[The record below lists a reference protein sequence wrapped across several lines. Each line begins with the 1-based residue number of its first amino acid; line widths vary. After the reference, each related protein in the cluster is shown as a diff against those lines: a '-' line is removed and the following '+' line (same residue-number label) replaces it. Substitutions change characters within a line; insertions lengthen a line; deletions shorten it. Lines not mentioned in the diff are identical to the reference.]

1 MEPTVHS
8 NIQFPV
14 AIGNQL
20 PLVVIGGINV
30 LESLDLALEVGETFQ
45 AACHQLGLGY
55 IFKASFDK
63 ANRTSAN
70 SYRGPGLKQGLQMLQ
85 QVKNQLKVPVLTD
98 VHEPCQVLEAAKV
111 CDVLQLPAF
120 LARQTDLV
128 SALAYAGLPVHIKK
142 PQFLAPS
149 QMGPLVQ
156 KFEDHG
162 CRDLVLCERGSC
174 FGYDNQVVDL
184 LGLGVMRKVS
194 GNKPISV
201 DITHAL
207 QCRSRGEAQSG
218 GRRQQALELGKA
230 VVASGIAAIFL
241 EAHPDPDQALCDGPS
256 ALPSALIGSFLEQLA
271 AIDQLVK
278 NQPLLTIN

>member
-142 PQFLAPS
+142 P
-149 QMGPLVQ
+149 
-156 KFEDHG
+156 
-162 CRDLVLCERGSC
+162 
-174 FGYDNQVVDL
+174 
-184 LGLGVMRKVS
+184 
-194 GNKPISV
+194 
-201 DITHAL
+201 
-207 QCRSRGEAQSG
+207 
-218 GRRQQALELGKA
+218 
-230 VVASGIAAIFL
+230 
-241 EAHPDPDQALCDGPS
+241 
-256 ALPSALIGSFLEQLA
+256 
-271 AIDQLVK
+271 
-278 NQPLLTIN
+278 

>member
-1 MEPTVHS
+1 MQPTVHP

-30 LESLDLALEVGETFQ
+30 LESLELALEVGEAFQ
-45 AACHQLGLGY
+45 KACQHLGLGY
-55 IFKASFDK
+55 VFKASFDK

-70 SYRGPGLKQGLQMLQ
+70 SYRGPGIEHGLQMLQ

-98 VHEPCQVLEAAKV
+98 VHEPAQVLAAAKV
-111 CDVLQLPAF
+111 CNVLQLPAF
-120 LARQTDLV
+120 LARQTDMV
-128 SALAYAGLPVHIKK
+128 SALAHSGVPVHIKK
-142 PQFLAPS
+142 PQFLAPT

-156 KFEDHG
+156 KFEAYG

-207 QCRSRGEAQSG
+207 QCRGSGEAQSG

-241 EAHPDPDQALCDGPS
+241 EAHPHPDQALCDGPS
-256 ALPSALIGSFLEQLA
+256 ALPSGLIGSFLEQLA

-278 NQPLLTIN
+278 KQPLLTIN

>member
-1 MEPTVHS
+1 MQPAVHP

-30 LESLDLALEVGETFQ
+30 LESLDLALEVGEVFQ
-45 AACHQLGLGY
+45 AACQHLGLGY
-55 IFKASFDK
+55 VFKASFDK

-70 SYRGPGLKQGLQMLQ
+70 SYRGPGLEQGLQMLQ

-98 VHEPCQVLEAAKV
+98 VHAPGQVFEAAKV
-111 CDVLQLPAF
+111 CNVLQLPAF

-128 SALAYAGLPVHIKK
+128 SALAHSGVPVHIKK
-142 PQFLAPS
+142 PQFLAPA

-156 KFEDHG
+156 KFEAHG

-207 QCRSRGEAQSG
+207 QCRSSGEAQSG

-241 EAHPDPDQALCDGPS
+241 EAHPHPDQALCDGPS
-256 ALPSALIGSFLEQLA
+256 ALPSGLIGSFLEQLA

-278 NQPLLTIN
+278 KQPLLTIN

>member
-1 MEPTVHS
+1 MKQTVHS

-45 AACHQLGLGY
+45 AACQQLGLGY

-70 SYRGPGLKQGLQMLQ
+70 SYRGPGLKQGLQMLN
-85 QVKNQLKVPVLTD
+85 QVKNRLKVPVLTD
-98 VHEPCQVLEAAKV
+98 VHSPGQVLEAAKV

-120 LARQTDLV
+120 LARQSDMV
-128 SALAYAGLPVHIKK
+128 SALAHSGVPVHVKK
-142 PQFLAPS
+142 PQFLSPA

-156 KFEDHG
+156 KFEAHG
-162 CRDLVLCERGSC
+162 CRDLLVCERGSC
-174 FGYDNQVVDL
+174 CGYDNQVVDL

-207 QCRSRGEAQSG
+207 QCRGSGEAQSG

-241 EAHPDPDQALCDGPS
+241 EAHPHPDQALCDGPS

-278 NQPLLTIN
+278 NQPLLTIT

>member
-1 MEPTVHS
+1 MQPTVHP

-30 LESLDLALEVGETFQ
+30 LESLELALEVGEAFQ
-45 AACHQLGLGY
+45 AACQQLGLGY
-55 IFKASFDK
+55 VFKASFDK

-70 SYRGPGLKQGLQMLQ
+70 SYRGPGLEQGLQMLQ

-98 VHEPCQVLEAAKV
+98 VHAPGQVFEAAKV
-111 CDVLQLPAF
+111 CNVLQLPAF

-128 SALAYAGLPVHIKK
+128 SALAHSGVPVHIKK
-142 PQFLAPS
+142 PQCLAPA

-156 KFEDHG
+156 KFEAYG

-207 QCRSRGEAQSG
+207 QCRSSGEAQSG

-241 EAHPDPDQALCDGPS
+241 EAHPDPDQALCDGSS

-278 NQPLLTIN
+278 NQPILNIN